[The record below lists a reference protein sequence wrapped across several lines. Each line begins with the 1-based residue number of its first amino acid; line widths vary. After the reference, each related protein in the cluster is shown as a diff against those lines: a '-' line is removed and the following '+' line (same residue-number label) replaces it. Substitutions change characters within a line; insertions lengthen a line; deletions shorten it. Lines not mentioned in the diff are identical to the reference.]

1 VFLNVLSLRE
11 RRILRKHL
19 LDASTR
25 EILRPA
31 GKRRT
36 SGDDAFRN
44 GADLRAREHPAID
57 DRAGSSVTCKVT
69 SKTSEMSRL
78 RVADDITQL
87 VGETPMLQLK
97 RLVPAGSADVFAK
110 LEYLNP
116 GGSVKD
122 RAAIGI
128 IRRAEQDGR
137 LAPGGTIV
145 EATAGNTGIGLALIG
160 VNRGYKVRLFVPE
173 RFSEEKVKIMRA
185 LGAEVV
191 RTPDAEGMQGAIRQ
205 AKELVATDPKAFMA
219 GQFENQA
226 NPDYH
231 YETTAREIFEQ
242 MDGRVD
248 AVVLGCG
255 TSGTFSGIARYLKE
269 NSPQVLAYA
278 VETQGSILGG
288 GKPGPHKVEGIGAS
302 FIPKTFDRS
311 VCDEVMMVMDDEA
324 FGMVKIL
331 AAQEG
336 VLAGSSGGAA
346 VFAALKVAKKLGS
359 GKRIVTIVPDSAER
373 YLSKKIFE
381 GGL

>member
-1 VFLNVLSLRE
+1 
-11 RRILRKHL
+11 
-19 LDASTR
+19 
-25 EILRPA
+25 
-31 GKRRT
+31 
-36 SGDDAFRN
+36 
-44 GADLRAREHPAID
+44 
-57 DRAGSSVTCKVT
+57 
-69 SKTSEMSRL
+69 MSRL

-128 IRRAEQDGR
+128 IRRAEEDGSLR
-137 LAPGGTIV
+137 PGGTIV

-160 VNRGYKVRLFVPE
+160 VNRGYKVKLFVPE

-191 RTPDAEGMQGAIRQ
+191 RTPDAEGMLGAIRQ
-205 AKELVATDPKAFMA
+205 AKELVAGDASAFMA
-219 GQFENQA
+219 GQFENMA
-226 NPDYH
+226 NPEYH
-231 YETTAREIFEQ
+231 YRTTAHEIFEQ

-255 TSGTFSGIARYLKE
+255 TSGTFSGVARYLKE
-269 NSPQVLAYA
+269 QIRGVLAYA

-288 GKPGPHKVEGIGAS
+288 GPPGPHKVEGIGAS

-311 VCDEVMMVMDDEA
+311 LCDEVLMVTDDQA
-324 FGMVKIL
+324 FGMVKTL
-331 AAQEG
+331 AATEG

-346 VFAALKVAKKLGS
+346 VYASLTVAKKLGA
-359 GKRIVTIVPDSAER
+359 GKRVVTVIPDSAER
-373 YLSKKIFE
+373 YLSKNIFE
-381 GGL
+381 GGM

>member
-1 VFLNVLSLRE
+1 
-11 RRILRKHL
+11 
-19 LDASTR
+19 
-25 EILRPA
+25 
-31 GKRRT
+31 
-36 SGDDAFRN
+36 
-44 GADLRAREHPAID
+44 
-57 DRAGSSVTCKVT
+57 
-69 SKTSEMSRL
+69 MSRL

-128 IRRAEQDGR
+128 IRRAEQEGK

-173 RFSEEKVKIMRA
+173 KFSEEKVIIMRA
-185 LGAEVV
+185 LGAEVF

-205 AKELVATDPKAFMA
+205 AKELVASDPTAFMA
-219 GQFENQA
+219 GQFENLA

-231 YETTAREIFEQ
+231 YETTAQEIFEQ
-242 MDGRVD
+242 MDGKVD

-255 TSGTFSGIARYLKE
+255 TSGTFSGVARYLKE
-269 NSPQVLAYA
+269 KSSSQVWAVV
-278 VETQGSILGG
+278 VETQGSVYGG
-288 GKPGPHKVEGIGAS
+288 GQPGPHKVEGIGAS

-311 VCDEVMMVMDDEA
+311 VCDEVIAVTDDDA
-324 FGMVKIL
+324 FSTVKLL
-331 AAQEG
+331 AAREG
-336 VLAGSSGGAA
+336 VLAGSSGGCA
-346 VFAALKVAKKLGS
+346 VFAALQVAKRLGA
-359 GKRIVTIVPDSAER
+359 GKRVVTIIPDSAER

-381 GGL
+381 GGM

>member
-1 VFLNVLSLRE
+1 M
-11 RRILRKHL
+11 
-19 LDASTR
+19 
-25 EILRPA
+25 P
-31 GKRRT
+31 
-36 SGDDAFRN
+36 
-44 GADLRAREHPAID
+44 
-57 DRAGSSVTCKVT
+57 
-69 SKTSEMSRL
+69 RL

-128 IRRAEQDGR
+128 IRRAEREGKLR
-137 LAPGGTIV
+137 PGGTIV

-173 RFSEEKVKIMRA
+173 RFSEEKVIIMRA
-185 LGAEVV
+185 LGAEVF
-191 RTPDAEGMQGAIRQ
+191 RTPEAEGMQGAITR
-205 AKELVATDPKAFMA
+205 AKELVATDPAAFMA
-219 GQFENQA
+219 GQFENLA

-242 MDGRVD
+242 MEGQVD
-248 AVVLGCG
+248 AIALGCG
-255 TSGTFSGIARYLKE
+255 TAGTFSGVARYLKE
-269 NSPQVLAYA
+269 KLPRVHTVV
-278 VETQGSILGG
+278 VETQGSIYGG

-311 VCDEVMMVMDDEA
+311 VCDEIMMVTDEDA
-324 FGMVKIL
+324 FATVKSL
-331 AAQEG
+331 AAKEG

-346 VFAALKVAKKLGS
+346 VFASLQIAKRLGP
-359 GKRIVTIVPDSAER
+359 GKRVVTIIPDSAER

-381 GGL
+381 GGI